1 MSSTVTP
8 LKHETLV
15 IVGNGMVGHHCIE
28 QLIEQDALA
37 RYDVHVFGEE
47 RQRAYDRV
55 HLSEYFGGRDA
66 ESLAM
71 CEADYYSR
79 HGVQAHLGEQ
89 VLEID
94 RERKEVVTGNGRQ
107 PYDKLIL
114 ATGSY
119 PSCRRFP
126 VPKATRGWS
135 TAPSRISTASARP
148 QPAHAAVWWSAEAC
162 SAWKRPTPSSPRP
175 EAHVVEFAP
184 RLMPVQLDDAG
195 GAALKARI
203 EALGVGV
210 HLSRATQEIIVGE
223 QYAYRMVFQDGE
235 FLETDLIV
243 FSAGIRPQDALAR
256 DCGLELAARGGV
268 VVDSDCRTSDPA
280 IFAIGE
286 CASWNGSVFGL
297 VAPGYSMARCV
308 AAQLADAAHT
318 PFSVQTCQPNSSC
331 SAWMSAPSVTPMA
344 RPRAAGATVSSTRP
358 APATAAWSSPPMA
371 SACWARCW

>member
-119 PSCRRFP
+119 PFVPPIPGAEGNSRLVYRTLEDLDGIRAAATGARRG
-126 VPKATRGWS
+126 VVVGGGLLGLE
-135 TAPSRISTASARP
+135 
-148 QPAHAAVWWSAEAC
+148 AANALKSLGL
-162 SAWKRPTPSSPRP
+162 
-175 EAHVVEFAP
+175 EAHVVGVRPAA
-184 RLMPVQLDDAG
+184 DAG
-195 GAALKARI
+195 
-203 EALGVGV
+203 
-210 HLSRATQEIIVGE
+210 
-223 QYAYRMVFQDGE
+223 
-235 FLETDLIV
+235 
-243 FSAGIRPQDALAR
+243 
-256 DCGLELAARGGV
+256 
-268 VVDSDCRTSDPA
+268 
-280 IFAIGE
+280 
-286 CASWNGSVFGL
+286 
-297 VAPGYSMARCV
+297 
-308 AAQLADAAHT
+308 
-318 PFSVQTCQPNSSC
+318 
-331 SAWMSAPSVTPMA
+331 
-344 RPRAAGATVSSTRP
+344 AAGRCRRRGAEGAHRGAGCRR
-358 APATAAWSSPPMA
+358 APV
-371 SACWARCW
+371 ACHPGNHRRRAIRLPHGLPGRRIS